1 MTLAPSLL
9 HVSEPSEWEIWAPHT
24 WAPWLSVRF
33 FRMGLFFLGAFLLD
47 RVWRTLLRRVLTA
60 ALRRD
65 PGNERDLE
73 QRLDTIEVVIRR
85 MGSLSIYLAA
95 SLMTLADFGVQVGPL
110 LAGLGIVGVAVGFGA
125 QYMIRDLINGFFL
138 LAEDQ
143 FRVGDSVKVGEFSGS
158 VETMTLRSTRL
169 RALGGEVIT
178 IPNGEIRSVTNYSR
192 HWSRAVLDVGV
203 ARRSDLE
210 VVFGALQE
218 ACRRARA
225 HAEVTEA
232 YLEDPQV
239 VGVTEFTDS
248 AARVRVT
255 AKVAPGRQWDV
266 ERVLRR
272 AVSEV
277 FAERG
282 VPLPSL
288 RQEVVLDEAS
298 RDALLGAGS

>member
-9 HVSEPSEWEIWAPHT
+9 HVPEPSEWEIWAPHT

-33 FRMGLFFLGAFLLD
+33 FRMGLFFFGAFLLD
-47 RVWRTLLRRVLTA
+47 RAWRTLLRRLLTA

-65 PGNERDLE
+65 PGSERDLE
-73 QRLDTIEVVIRR
+73 QRLDTIEVVVRR

-143 FRVGDSVKVGEFSGS
+143 FRVGDSVKVGDFSGS

-203 ARRSDLE
+203 ARGSDLHA
-210 VVFGALQE
+210 VFEALQE

-225 HAEVTEA
+225 DAEVSEA

-239 VGVTEFTDS
+239 VGVTDFTDS
-248 AARVRVT
+248 ATRVRVT

-266 ERVLRR
+266 ERALRR
-272 AVSEV
+272 AVSDV
-277 FAERG
+277 LTERD

-288 RQEVVLDEAS
+288 RQEVALDETS